1 MSPLRAVRAV
11 RALTRPFTT
20 SAPLSA
26 RNPNNPNKNQNQTVD
41 SSLLSS
47 ITAAEKP
54 LTSHSGPVP
63 GGPTARAQSHANTPL
78 TADVVRDVSA
88 GERAVTGSE
97 TNVRGGPAAVA
108 QAAFTKAQKGE
119 GQQGGVG
126 RKVKGEQ
133 GQEHNGVLDSETMA
147 TITEREREITG
158 SETPVRGGPTAAA
171 QKHAGEPIGSQV
183 LSEITRGEKKV
194 TGGER
199 VKGGPTSAAQ
209 SELAK
214 SRE

>member
-1 MSPLRAVRAV
+1 MSPLRAIRAV

-41 SSLLSS
+41 APLLSS

-54 LTSHSGPVP
+54 LTSKSGPVP

-108 QAAFTKAQKGE
+108 QAAFTKAQEGE
-119 GQQGGVG
+119 GQGVG
-126 RKVKGEQ
+126 RKKGKGEQ

-171 QKHAGEPIGSQV
+171 QKHAGEKIGSGV
-183 LSEITRGEKKV
+183 LSEITKGEKKV